1 MKRTH
6 LEAVE
11 KPLFYIATLLDPR
24 YKDGFFTKSANLSL
38 AKEHLIQE
46 VAIRAASAMPEEQ
59 GLQQSQRTR
68 HDGVKHAASWTA
80 PLRKSE
86 KRGSHRPGPVN
97 IDYCLMKPCRSLSCS
112 SHSPTKQL
120 RATTILRQLNGEK

>member
-1 MKRTH
+1 MSSLGEHQRTALTKNGQAQAVFKWVLSREEDEDQGIKTMKRTH

-68 HDGVKHAASWTA
+68 HDGVKHAAAWTA

-86 KRGSHRPGPVN
+86 KRGSHRPGP
-97 IDYCLMKPCRSLSCS
+97 
-112 SHSPTKQL
+112 
-120 RATTILRQLNGEK
+120 